1 MSSEFG
7 YIPESPEQSF
17 GNNKGILTPN
27 DIYDLSI
34 ADKYTNYGQ
43 LELIET
49 QTPSGVS
56 SVSFTDL
63 QIDKYDIFF
72 LTYNFHTGSHDVGIF
87 GRFGQGTT
95 YRDSGNEYANQYG
108 KSDGTF
114 AQYTSTSMWAHQ
126 HGNLGTM
133 ATDEDGL
140 GFTGYAYLY
149 NMGNS
154 NLYSAVTS
162 HSSYSARTDNVYAFN
177 YGNATY
183 PVREMNNSYTIFPNT
198 GNFTGNTTMYGVR
211 AYS

>member
-63 QIDKYDIFF
+63 QIDKYDVFF

-87 GRFGQGTT
+87 GRFGQGTS
-95 YRDSGNEYANQYG
+95 YRDSNNMYANYRG
-108 KSDGTF
+108 EANGTF
-114 AQYTSTSMWAHQ
+114 ANYSSASMWAHQ
-126 HGNLGTM
+126 HANLGTM

-149 NMGNS
+149 NMGDS
-154 NLYSAVTS
+154 TKYSFITV
-162 HSSYSARTDNVYAFN
+162 HNSYSPRTNNTHAFN
-177 YGNATY
+177 IGGGTY
-183 PVREMNNSYTIFPNT
+183 PVAEMNNSYSIFPNT
-198 GNFTGNTTMYGVR
+198 GNFTGNTSMYGIR
-211 AYS
+211 YS